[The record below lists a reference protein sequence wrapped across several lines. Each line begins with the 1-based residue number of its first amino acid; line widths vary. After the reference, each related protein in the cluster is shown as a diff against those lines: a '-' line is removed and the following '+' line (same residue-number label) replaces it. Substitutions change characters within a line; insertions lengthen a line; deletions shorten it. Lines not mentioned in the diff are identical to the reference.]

1 MRTILIAVA
10 AVLAAASAVAS
21 EQTDVIAPVQQFID
35 ATNKGDTKA
44 ALATCADPT
53 SILDEFPPHAWQGA
67 TACSDWVKDF
77 EAYNKQNGITE
88 PIATLGKPTHVDN
101 TGDRAY
107 VVIPASFTFKQNG
120 KQVTESGSIMAAA
133 LHKGATGWR
142 MTAWSWAKH

>member
-77 EAYNKQNGITE
+77 EAYK
-88 PIATLGKPTHVDN
+88 
-101 TGDRAY
+101 
-107 VVIPASFTFKQNG
+107 
-120 KQVTESGSIMAAA
+120 VTESGSIMAAA